1 MMRETFEIQMLPGA
15 RCVFRRPQEGREK
28 EFPSLNDALDYAAQ
42 LPGGDDAQKIVVA
55 ENGRHLMRVV
65 W

>member
-1 MMRETFEIQMLPGA
+1 MLPGA
-15 RCVFRRPQEGREK
+15 RCVFRRPREGREE

-42 LPGGDDAQKIVVA
+42 LPGGYDALKIVVA